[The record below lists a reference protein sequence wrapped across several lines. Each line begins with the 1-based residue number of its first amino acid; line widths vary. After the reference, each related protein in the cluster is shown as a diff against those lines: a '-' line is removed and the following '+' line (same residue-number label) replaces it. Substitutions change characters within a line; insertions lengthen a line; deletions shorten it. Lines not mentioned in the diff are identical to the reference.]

1 LCYSKKSTFS
11 VYIPQISEFFKLNPF
26 VSFHHNIHSNSVHVT
41 YGHGSQKNNF
51 NYSLPLTSSLAFATY
66 KESLPFG
73 SFLLPKLQR
82 KFPRGLRLLFP
93 EAAVAAHQALLCSG
107 HIIELNSLHVPLR
120 NLFPSFNYLL
130 IVFLRYDL
138 PPGCVIDEEKGERGR
153 GWSRREDS
161 RNKFSFETT
170 GGVEIIYADN
180 ESVFMLFT
188 PND

>member
-1 LCYSKKSTFS
+1 MAVRCTRRPPRKCEVYLAILQLFINCYQVTILCVALRRVLFLFIFYRSLNFH
-11 VYIPQISEFFKLNPF
+11 KLNPF
-26 VSFHHNIHSNSVHVT
+26 ISFHHNTHSNSVHVT

-51 NYSLPLTSSLAFATY
+51 NYSLPLTSNLASTTY

-73 SFLLPKLQR
+73 SFLSPKLQR

-93 EAAVAAHQALLCSG
+93 EAAAAHQALLCSG

-138 PPGCVIDEEKGERGR
+138 PPGCVIDGEKGERGR
-153 GWSRREDS
+153 G
-161 RNKFSFETT
+161 
-170 GGVEIIYADN
+170 
-180 ESVFMLFT
+180 
-188 PND
+188 